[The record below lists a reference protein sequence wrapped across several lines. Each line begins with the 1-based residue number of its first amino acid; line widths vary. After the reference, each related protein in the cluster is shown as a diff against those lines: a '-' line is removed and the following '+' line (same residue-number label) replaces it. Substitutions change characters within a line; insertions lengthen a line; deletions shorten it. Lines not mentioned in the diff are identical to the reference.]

1 MALVGK
7 ILKGVMLADDRKA
20 LRFDTVDGG
29 EIIVRVDG
37 DCCSNSWVE
46 GIELPALGFPCVVN
60 DLDLADQD
68 FHHEDGVTAMYGCQ
82 IKTTSGDLVIDY
94 RNESNGYYG
103 GNLCWDDESFYG
115 GVYGQNVSTMNWQ
128 NVSI

>member
-82 IKTTSGDLVIDY
+82 HLWRFGD
-94 RNESNGYYG
+94 
-103 GNLCWDDESFYG
+103 
-115 GVYGQNVSTMNWQ
+115 
-128 NVSI
+128 